1 MLSSVID
8 RGTVVE
14 SGRHYLLIELLVAD
28 VGLNLFVLN
37 YYFAGPAPGVLYGP
51 MFCLCLTDNNVQT
64 NGPHDV
70 DLSSHLDVFYTVY
83 NRVQD
88 TPQVLIVVSMTIH
101 KYVKCFRNF

>member
-1 MLSSVID
+1 ML
-8 RGTVVE
+8 RYE